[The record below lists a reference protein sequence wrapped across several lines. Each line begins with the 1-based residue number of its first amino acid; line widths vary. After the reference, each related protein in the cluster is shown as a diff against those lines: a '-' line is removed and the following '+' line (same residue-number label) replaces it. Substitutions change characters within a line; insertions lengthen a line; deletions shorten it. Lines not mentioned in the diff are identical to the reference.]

1 MTNQDPRTLSTP
13 HLADACRQLGVPVRC
28 APSGLAPIAGAMRC
42 AGRVLPARH
51 AGGVDVIL
59 EALEQAAPGSV
70 LVVDNGGRRDEACIG
85 DLMTLEA
92 QLAGLAGIV
101 IWGLHRDTEE
111 LLHIGLPVFSL
122 GAIPTGPQRCDPRSG
137 DVLEWARIG
146 TWIVTAEDWVAGDAD
161 GVIVLPAAR
170 LAEIANA
177 AAAIREKEREHA
189 RQMRSGVSF
198 RSQTHFERCR
208 AARAADP
215 KLAFRE
221 QLQAIADPRKEG

>member
-1 MTNQDPRTLSTP
+1 MTIHDPGTLSTP

-28 APSGLAPIAGAMRC
+28 APSGLAPIAGGMRC

-51 AGGVDVIL
+51 VGSVDVIL

-70 LVVDNGGRRDEACIG
+70 LVLDNGGRRDEACIG

-122 GAIPTGPQRCDPRSG
+122 GAIPMGPQRHDPRSG

-146 TWIVTAEDWVAGDAD
+146 PWIVTADDWVAGDAD
-161 GVIVLPAAR
+161 GVIFPPAAR
-170 LAEIANA
+170 LVEIANA

-189 RQMRSGVSF
+189 RQMRSGVPF
-198 RSQTHFERCR
+198 RRQRLGECS
-208 AARAADP
+208 
-215 KLAFRE
+215 
-221 QLQAIADPRKEG
+221 